1 MEKLYTRLLSQ
12 FSWTVERW
20 YRGTILQGQVRHTDI
35 ELAERK
41 SKKERETERDRASE
55 REREQYALVK
65 MYL

>member
-20 YRGTILQGQVRHTDI
+20 YRGAILQGQVRHTDI

-41 SKKERETERDRASE
+41 SKKERERERARE
-55 REREQYALVK
+55 REREQYALV
-65 MYL
+65 